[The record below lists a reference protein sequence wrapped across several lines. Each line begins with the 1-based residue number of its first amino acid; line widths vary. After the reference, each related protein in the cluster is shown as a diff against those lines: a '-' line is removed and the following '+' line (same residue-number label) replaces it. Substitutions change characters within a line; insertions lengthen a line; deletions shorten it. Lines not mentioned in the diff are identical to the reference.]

1 MCHNTA
7 HTKRYSSESV
17 TCAIFQPIQKGT
29 AIKRKRKKEDVCHN
43 TALTDRNSI
52 NSYPPPPQ
60 KKKKIQQRKGNVCHI
75 PTHTGRYSSERVMC
89 AIFQPIQE
97 DTSVKRIVC
106 YNNDTSAPTTRRNSD
121 LYTDRI
127 LRRQLRRKC
136 SLRSQSH
143 RETQDD
149 ADMVVGGGGRAW
161 GV

>member
-17 TCAIFQPIQKGT
+17 TCAIYQPIQKGT
-29 AIKRKRKKEDVCHN
+29 AIKRKKDVCHN
-43 TALTDRNSI
+43 TALTDRNS
-52 NSYPPPPQ
+52 NSYKEKRKRKKQ
-60 KKKKIQQRKGNVCHI
+60 KKGNVCHI
-75 PTHTGRYSSERVMC
+75 PAHTVGYSSEKNC
-89 AIFQPIQE
+89 
-97 DTSVKRIVC
+97 VC
-106 YNNDTSAPTTRRNSD
+106 YSNDTSALTTRRNSD

-149 ADMVVGGGGRAW
+149 AGMVVGDGGRAW
-161 GV
+161 GVLTYSAS